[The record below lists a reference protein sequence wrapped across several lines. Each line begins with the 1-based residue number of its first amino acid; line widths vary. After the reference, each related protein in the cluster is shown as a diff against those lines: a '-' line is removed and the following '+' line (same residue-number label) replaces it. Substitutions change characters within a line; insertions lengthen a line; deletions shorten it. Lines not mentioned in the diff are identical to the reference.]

1 MVTWLQTRPL
11 GESQEILL
19 LLFSSTPLLLSAG
32 LFAILAA
39 GGVSPGTGKTVALAG
54 VLCFGP
60 QGPGAMKV
68 GRQCTQWE
76 WHSEGQ
82 ENPCSRKSRMENKKY
97 PSRNI
102 KRVSGHGS
110 RFCQH
115 WDTVCWGDEWE
126 SRGAPEDSTGG
137 AQRVTSGSFTSPSDL
152 HERPGCGGSG
162 AQRHLFQA
170 AGPFILASV

>member
-32 LFAILAA
+32 LLAILAA
-39 GGVSPGTGKTVALAG
+39 GGVSPGTGKTLALAG

-60 QGPGAMKV
+60 QGPGAMKM

-97 PSRNI
+97 PSRNS
-102 KRVSGHGS
+102 KQGS
-110 RFCQH
+110 
-115 WDTVCWGDEWE
+115 TDEMTKA
-126 SRGAPEDSTGG
+126 RADP
-137 AQRVTSGSFTSPSDL
+137 
-152 HERPGCGGSG
+152 
-162 AQRHLFQA
+162 QA
-170 AGPFILASV
+170 VNNIQLT